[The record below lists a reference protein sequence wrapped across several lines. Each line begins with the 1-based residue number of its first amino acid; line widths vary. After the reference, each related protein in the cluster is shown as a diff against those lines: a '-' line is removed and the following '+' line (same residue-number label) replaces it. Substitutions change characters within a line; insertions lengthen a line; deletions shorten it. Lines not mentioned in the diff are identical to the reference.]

1 MDGHLTGLVCC
12 NSHLE
17 AHSASLTQKL
27 HMIEV
32 PFVPTKYELGI
43 HDARK
48 GIAPYGPDLATTD
61 DSYRAGVLAGTRNGR
76 RAAQDGL
83 HWEPQALGR
92 HLAGVVVDLQT
103 DLDVSIRS
111 LHIVAEQVLTPADV
125 GRAISIA
132 TQHLQAKTA

>member
-1 MDGHLTGLVCC
+1 
-12 NSHLE
+12 
-17 AHSASLTQKL
+17 
-27 HMIEV
+27 MIEV